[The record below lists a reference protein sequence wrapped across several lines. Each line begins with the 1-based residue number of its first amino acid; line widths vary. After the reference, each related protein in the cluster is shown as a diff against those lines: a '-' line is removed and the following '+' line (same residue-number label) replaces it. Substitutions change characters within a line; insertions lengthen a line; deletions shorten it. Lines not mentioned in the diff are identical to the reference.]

1 MFVCVCEVNLFSLEH
16 SKHLKPDVARVSQEC
31 LKGVSRVFQGVSNV
45 LQGYSKGV
53 PTVFKGCPKG
63 VSKLF

>member
-31 LKGVSRVFQGVSNV
+31 LKGVSRVSQGC
-45 LQGYSKGV
+45 LKGV
-53 PTVFKGCPKG
+53 TRVSFKGG
-63 VSKLF
+63 FEKL